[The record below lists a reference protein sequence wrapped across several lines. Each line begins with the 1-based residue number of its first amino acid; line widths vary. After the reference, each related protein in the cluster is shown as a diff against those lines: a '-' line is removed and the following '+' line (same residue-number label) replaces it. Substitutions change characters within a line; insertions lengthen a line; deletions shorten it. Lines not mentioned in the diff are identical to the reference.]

1 MKIWS
6 QANRRTVASAAIIFF
21 FANTT
26 CIHAGI
32 ISLLRGET
40 TVPEQQRVAFVGA
53 AEVKEVTGA
62 VERLAGVDRWE
73 NLSAGARLFPGDV
86 IRTAAGTAILCMC
99 ESKSFVKLTPNT
111 LLRLVDFET
120 GWDRGIVSGC
130 EERSGFVVRSCRGN
144 AYFADANGSWR
155 PVEVNQVLA
164 PGTALRT
171 DAGVIVDL
179 FHNALKR
186 PLRVPG
192 SARIKLDE
200 QLLARTPFKEPTY
213 ASAQH

>member
-6 QANRRTVASAAIIFF
+6 KANNGTIASAAIIFF

-26 CIHAGI
+26 CVNAGI

-53 AEVKEVTGA
+53 AEVKEVSGA

-73 NLSAGARLFPGDV
+73 KLSAGARLLPGDI
-86 IRTAAGTAILCMC
+86 IRTAAGSAVLCMC
-99 ESKSFVKLTPNT
+99 ESKSFVKITPNT
-111 LLRLVDFET
+111 LLRLVDFES
-120 GWDRGIVSGC
+120 GWDRSIVSGR
-130 EERSGFVVRSCRGN
+130 EERSGFVVRSCRGS
-144 AYFADANGSWR
+144 AFFAEANGGWKS
-155 PVEVNQVLA
+155 VQVNQVLA

-171 DAGVIVDL
+171 QAGAVVDL
-179 FHNALKR
+179 FDNSSKR

-192 SARIKLDE
+192 AAQLKLDE
-200 QLLARTPFKEPTY
+200 QTLARTVTKEPTF
-213 ASAQH
+213 ASAKY